1 MHCCVT
7 TSVRPQPTMESLR
20 LILEMFQLK
29 CLVLQCITS
38 TLILCRQVFWLYSI
52 PVCSKTVV
60 FRSQHISADAQ
71 KLLPAI
77 LDKTDCAYPP
87 NVIAVYKPTFHHKMY
102 KTYKLM
108 SCSSHSVCIQ
118 VALTVGHMWRNKI
131 ESGGSEYEWIHSALR
146 IYRRQ
151 DDWVC

>member
-7 TSVRPQPTMESLR
+7 TSVRPQLTMEPLR

-29 CLVLQCITS
+29 CFVLLCVTS
-38 TLILCRQVFWLYSI
+38 TLILCRQVFQLHSI

-60 FRSQHISADAQ
+60 FRSRHISADAK

-87 NVIAVYKPTFHHKMY
+87 NVIAVYKHTFHHKMY
-102 KTYKLM
+102 KMFKLM
-108 SCSSHSVCIQ
+108 SCLSHTVCIQ
-118 VALTVGHMWRNKI
+118 VALTVGHIWRNRI
-131 ESGGSEYEWIHSALR
+131 ESGGVNINGYIQHLFLSQIR
-146 IYRRQ
+146 
-151 DDWVC
+151 